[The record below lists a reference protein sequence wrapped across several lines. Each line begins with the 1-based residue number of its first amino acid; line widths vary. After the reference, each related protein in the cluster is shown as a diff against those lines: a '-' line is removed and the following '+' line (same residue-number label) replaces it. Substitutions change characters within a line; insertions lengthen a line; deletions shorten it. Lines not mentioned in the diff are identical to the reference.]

1 MRSRVLAAALAL
13 GALIGG
19 ACSSDDSTVSTPASE
34 QTDDSHNDADV
45 TFAQSM
51 IVHHRQALEM
61 SELARDRALSDKVRE
76 FAAGIEAAQGPEI
89 ELMSGWLDRW
99 EEDVPSA
106 DDEEHAGMDM
116 DGMDTPAGPGM
127 MSTEEM
133 SSLAEASG
141 AEFDRLFLELM
152 IVHHEGAVAMAR
164 TELEEGMFPEALAV
178 AEDIIAVQED
188 EIEEANRLLTDLP

>member
-1 MRSRVLAAALAL
+1 MRSRVLAATLAL
-13 GALIGG
+13 GAVIGV
-19 ACSSDDSTVSTPASE
+19 ACSADDSTVSTSASE
-34 QTDDSHNDADV
+34 QTDDSHNEADV

-61 SELARDRALSDKVRE
+61 SELARDRAQGENVRE
-76 FAAGIEAAQGPEI
+76 FAAGIEAAQAPEI
-89 ELMSGWLDRW
+89 ELMSGWLEGW
-99 EEDVPSA
+99 GEDVPSA
-106 DDEEHAGMDM
+106 DEEHAGMDM
-116 DGMDTPAGPGM
+116 DGMDTPGGPGM

-133 SSLAEASG
+133 SALAEASG

-164 TELEEGMFPEALAV
+164 TELEEGTFPDALAV

-188 EIEEANRLLTDLP
+188 EIDEANRLLADPS